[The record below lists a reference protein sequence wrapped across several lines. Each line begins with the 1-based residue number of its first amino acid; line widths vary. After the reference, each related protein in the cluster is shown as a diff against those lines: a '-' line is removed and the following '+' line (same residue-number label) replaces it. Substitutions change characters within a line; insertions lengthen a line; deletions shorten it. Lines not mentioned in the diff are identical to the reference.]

1 MKIEIKKVEVPVPL
15 LSLFRTFNPEAPD
28 HQILDTEL
36 NKIPIEQ
43 SERSRRE

>member
-28 HQILDTEL
+28 HQILNTEL
-36 NKIPIEQ
+36 NKIPIEP